1 MAMVATVRGP
11 VDTAE
16 LGSTLMHEHIFILQ
30 PEALQNWGHAF
41 GPAYWDERERV
52 ADAIVKLGAVRDAGI
67 HTIVDPT
74 APGLGRYIPRIQQ
87 INATVDLNIIV
98 ATGVYA
104 FLELPNFLAARSV
117 DAITELFVRELRE
130 GINDTGVRAAFLK
143 CAVEAH
149 GVAGDVPR
157 ILAAIAAASLQT
169 GAPIMVHTNSAAR
182 TGLTALHALVAEG
195 VDPTQIVVAH
205 AGDSNDV
212 AYLREIADTGAW
224 LGCDRFGID
233 HFNPTADRIR
243 TLIALLQLGYA
254 DRIHLSQDAASFYD
268 FMVGN
273 PFFADEQSDYL
284 LLTHKILPALLE
296 SGVTQKQIEQ
306 MTVDNPRRFFG
317 G

>member
-104 FLELPNFLAARSV
+104 FLELPNLLAAR
-117 DAITELFVRELRE
+117 
-130 GINDTGVRAAFLK
+130 
-143 CAVEAH
+143 
-149 GVAGDVPR
+149 P
-157 ILAAIAAASLQT
+157 
-169 GAPIMVHTNSAAR
+169 
-182 TGLTALHALVAEG
+182 LHALVAEG
-195 VDPTQIVVAH
+195 VDPAQIVVAH

-233 HFNPTADRIR
+233 HFNP
-243 TLIALLQLGYA
+243 
-254 DRIHLSQDAASFYD
+254 
-268 FMVGN
+268 
-273 PFFADEQSDYL
+273 
-284 LLTHKILPALLE
+284 
-296 SGVTQKQIEQ
+296 
-306 MTVDNPRRFFG
+306 
-317 G
+317 